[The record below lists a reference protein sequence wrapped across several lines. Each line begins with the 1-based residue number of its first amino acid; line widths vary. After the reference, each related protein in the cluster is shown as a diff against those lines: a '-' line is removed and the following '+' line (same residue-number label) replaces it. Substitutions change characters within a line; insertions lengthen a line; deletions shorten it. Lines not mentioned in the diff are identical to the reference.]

1 MKKTMLCLF
10 GIPFLAVAGEA
21 LPDLRGYKDGNKEFD
36 SSAVFEETF
45 DGPLEG
51 WNFNRKKFEIRKGEG
66 VNGTPCLFYER
77 TDPKEYVFMM
87 KPIRLQSNLEY
98 ECVFRLRTEDIQF
111 RDTDQ
116 RAFKDQVAAMGIQ
129 YRGNGR
135 WITISP
141 AFAKHKELKPG
152 EWQIV
157 RFPVRQPAGKN
168 VTASFDIYLRQ
179 GITGKMW
186 IDDITVR
193 PVLKTSALLY
203 PVASGMRV
211 GPDGRLRFRA
221 VQLGDP
227 VPDSDLGLYVTAGK
241 VTRLLRGREGMFEG
255 NFGSFAPGKVPVNVR
270 LLDTKRKLILA
281 SGEYTYV
288 VPSGKPP
295 AGAAVLDDCSRLLV
309 DGKPFMPVAVF
320 SGFTY
325 PPTRKDLERLKEA
338 GFNTLLYYH
347 PYKYLY
353 IDGRKPTRKEDLL
366 SSLDAMKDFGIK
378 LIFATFRQNLPN
390 QVGVREEFDHIRG
403 MDNVTE
409 YVIGL
414 VKDHPAMLAYYLSDE
429 NPLKEYPSVKRLRER
444 VSAVDPWHPTV
455 TLTNRT
461 DYFTACAATGDILSY
476 DYYPINTVRDQSFQ
490 YEGIESAGNLGIP
503 HWFTPQAFHWGAARR
518 HHPFHTYRYPSEE
531 EMRSLNLAAA
541 IYNAK
546 GFLFYSYADVRLQEE
561 KLDSANG
568 KMFWNSVRGV
578 SSLLRELEPWIMS
591 VEKAPETAVVP
602 KHAGKAK
609 VIARAF
615 FSDGKTA
622 VLIVSNGPGPA
633 EAVITVPGCP
643 ALKSKYG
650 HTRNLGDGKYLF
662 TGENI
667 ASDVLLP

>member
-1 MKKTMLCLF
+1 MWLLI
-10 GIPFLAVAGEA
+10 GISFPVFAEEA
-21 LPDLRGYKDGNKEFD
+21 LPDLSGYKDGNREFD
-36 SSAVFEETF
+36 SSAVFEENF
-45 DGPLEG
+45 DRPLEG
-51 WNFNRKKFEIRKGEG
+51 WNFDRKKFEIRKGEG
-66 VNGTPCLFYER
+66 VNGTPCLYYER

-98 ECVFRLRTEDIQF
+98 ECVFRMRTENIQF

-129 YRGNGR
+129 YRDNGR

-141 AFAKHKELKPG
+141 SFARHAELRPG
-152 EWQIV
+152 EWQTV

-203 PVASGMRV
+203 PVASGMRI
-211 GPDGRLRFRA
+211 GPEGRLRFRA
-221 VQLGDP
+221 IQLGNP

-241 VTRLLRGREGMFEG
+241 TTRLLRGKEGFFEG
-255 NFGSFAPGKVPVNVR
+255 EFGSFAPGNVPVTVR

-281 SGEYTYV
+281 AGEYSFT

-295 AGAAVLDDCSRLLV
+295 VGAAELDDRNRLLV
-309 DGKPFMPVAVF
+309 DGKPYMPVAVF
-320 SGFTY
+320 SGFSY
-325 PPTRKDLERLKEA
+325 PPTRRDLERLKEA

-366 SSLDAMKDFGIK
+366 SSLDAMHDCGIK
-378 LIFATFRQNLPN
+378 LIFGTFRQNLPN
-390 QVGVREEFDHIRG
+390 QVGVREDFDQVRG
-403 MDNVTE
+403 MDNVTR
-409 YVIGL
+409 YVAGL

-429 NPLKEYPSVKRLRER
+429 NPLKEYPSVKRLREL
-444 VSAVDPWHPTV
+444 VSGVDPWHPTA

-503 HWFTPQAFHWGAARR
+503 HWFTPQAFHWGAARQ
-518 HHPFHTYRYPSEE
+518 HHPFRTYRYPSEE

-561 KLDSANG
+561 KLDPANG

-578 SSLLRELEPWIMS
+578 ALLLRELEPWIMS
-591 VEKAPETAVVP
+591 VEKAPEAVVVQ
-602 KHAGKAK
+602 KHDGKAK

-615 FSDGKTA
+615 AANGKT
-622 VLIVSNGPGPA
+622 VVMIVSNGPGAA

-643 ALKSKYG
+643 DLKSKYG
-650 HTRNLGDGKYLF
+650 RTRNLGSGKYLF